1 MDTVDSETRSRI
13 MSNIHGK
20 DTVPEMAVRRLIHGM
35 GYRYRLHD
43 RSLPGSPDLVFRSR
57 KKAIFVNGCFWHH
70 HHGCRLATVPKSNV
84 DYWKEKF
91 RMNAKRDRETID
103 RLESLGW
110 KVLVIW
116 QCEIGDVG
124 ELKRKIIEFLGKNIF
139 TGIVYSIV
147 PIVDLIMPRST

>member
-57 KKAIFVNGCFWHH
+57 KKAIFVNGCFWHSH
-70 HHGCRLATVPKSNV
+70 QGCRLATVPKTRT
-84 DYWKEKF
+84 DYWSVKF
-91 RMNAKRDRETID
+91 RSNMERDRRTLTD
-103 RLESLGW
+103 LHALGW
-110 KVLVIW
+110 RVLVVW
-116 QCEIGDVG
+116 ECEIKDV
-124 ELKRKIIEFLGKNIF
+124 EVLEEKIVEFLEEIQKIE
-139 TGIVYSIV
+139 
-147 PIVDLIMPRST
+147 